1 MASKKSPKKRL
12 KRAIPYIFILG
23 IVLILLT
30 TGFLIGRL
38 TVKSDSSEDVSNTSS
53 TIFVEKTSIVEPIKE
68 EEPPIEWIE
77 FKATAYCSCEK
88 CCGYWATVRPTDE
101 NGKPIVYGATG
112 LILSQGTSV
121 AADTSI
127 YPIGTRLE
135 IEGMGV
141 YIVQD
146 RGGAIVGNSI
156 DIYFEDHDA
165 AVEFGVQTL
174 KVRIIK

>member
-1 MASKKSPKKRL
+1 M
-12 KRAIPYIFILG
+12 
-23 IVLILLT
+23 
-30 TGFLIGRL
+30 
-38 TVKSDSSEDVSNTSS
+38 
-53 TIFVEKTSIVEPIKE
+53 
-68 EEPPIEWIE
+68 
-77 FKATAYCSCEK
+77 
-88 CCGYWATVRPTDE
+88 
-101 NGKPIVYGATG
+101 
-112 LILSQGTSV
+112 ILSQGTSV